1 MTQKNS
7 RLIWVL
13 LIGMFL
19 FVIYLFLQNQSPE
32 EEQKAVSAATLVST
46 QIVSHSTLVRQVTSL
61 GTALA
66 NESVQIVSNT
76 SDYLTVLH
84 INEGRRIEKGQLIAQ
99 LNDVEERAR
108 VAELSASLLDQK
120 RQLER
125 VKNLAKTQATA
136 QSLLDEQQTRVNTTQ
151 AQLDAVK
158 ARLNEMT
165 IRAPFTGVLG
175 LRQVSE
181 GAYLTA
187 GTVLTTLDDL
197 SQIRLEFSV
206 AEYYLAQLK
215 PGMVVNASSVAF
227 PGQVFTGQIKAID
240 TRLDPVTRSVKV
252 HALVPN
258 DQLELRPGMLL
269 NVNVTLAEVQALQ
282 VSEKAI
288 VPLQNKQYVFV
299 VNKDNSVT
307 QTEVQLGQRM
317 PGLVEIVSGLNPGD
331 QVVIEGTTKIR
342 SGSMVAPTVSKA
354 GQ

>member
-19 FVIYLFLQNQSPE
+19 FVVYLFLQNQSPE
-32 EEQKAVSAATLVST
+32 EEQKAASAVTLVST
-46 QIVSHSTLVRQVTSL
+46 QIVSHSALVRQVTSL

-66 NESVQIVSNT
+66 NESVQIVTNT

-84 INEGRRIEKGQLIAQ
+84 INEGQRIEKGQLIAQ

-158 ARLNEMT
+158 ARLHEMT
-165 IRAPFTGVLG
+165 ISAPFSGVLG

-215 PGMVVNASSVAF
+215 PGMTVNASSVAY
-227 PGQVFTGQIKAID
+227 PGKLFTGQIKAID

-269 NVNVTLAEVQALQ
+269 NVSVTLAELQALQ

-288 VPLQNKQYVFV
+288 VPLQNKHYVFV

-307 QTEVQLGQRM
+307 QTEVQLGQRI
-317 PGLVEIVSGLNPGD
+317 PGLVEIVSGLNAGD
-331 QVVIEGTTKIR
+331 EVVIEGTTKIR
-342 SGSMVAPTVSKA
+342 SGSLISKV

>member
-1 MTQKNS
+1 
-7 RLIWVL
+7 VL
-13 LIGMFL
+13 LVGL
-19 FVIYLFLQNQSPE
+19 SVFVTYLFLQNQSPE
-32 EEQKAVSAATLVST
+32 EEQKAESSATLVST
-46 QIVSHSTLVRQVTSL
+46 QLVSHSALVRQVTSL

-66 NESVQIVSNT
+66 NESVQIVSNA
-76 SDYLTVLH
+76 SDYLIELH
-84 INEGRRIEKGQLIAQ
+84 INEGQRIEKGQLIAQ

-108 VAELSASLLDQK
+108 VAELSASLVDQK

-158 ARLNEMT
+158 ARLNEMS
-165 IRAPFTGVLG
+165 ISAPFSGVLG

-197 SQIRLEFSV
+197 SKIRLEFSV

-215 PGMVVNASSVAF
+215 PGMTVNSSSVAY
-227 PGQVFTGQIKAID
+227 PGKVFTGQIKAID

-258 DQLELRPGMLL
+258 DQMELRPGMLL
-269 NVNVTLAEVQALQ
+269 NVSVTLAEVQALQ

-307 QTEVQLGQRM
+307 QTEVQLGQRI

-342 SGSMVAPTVSKA
+342 SGSIVTPTVTKV

>member
-1 MTQKNS
+1 VTQKNS
-7 RLIWVL
+7 KLIWVL
-13 LIGMFL
+13 FSGLAVFI
-19 FVIYLFLQNQSPE
+19 VYLFFQNQSPE
-32 EEQKAVSAATLVST
+32 QEQRASGSATLVTT
-46 QIVSHSTLVRQVTSL
+46 QLVTHSALVRQVSSL

-76 SDYLTVLH
+76 NDYLIELH
-84 INEGRRIEKGQLIAQ
+84 INEGKTIEKGQLIAQ

-108 VAELSASLLDQK
+108 VAELSASLVDQK

-197 SQIRLEFSV
+197 SKIRLEFSV
-206 AEYYLAQLK
+206 AEYYLAQLQ
-215 PGMVVNASSVAF
+215 PGMTVHASNVAY
-227 PGQVFTGQIKAID
+227 PGSVFTGQIKAID

-252 HALVPN
+252 HALISN
-258 DQLELRPGMLL
+258 DEMKLRPGMLL
-269 NVNVTLAEVQALQ
+269 NVSVTLAEVQALQ
-282 VSEKAI
+282 VSEKAL

-299 VNKDNSVT
+299 VNQDNTVT
-307 QTEVQLGQRM
+307 QTEVQIGQRM
-317 PGLVEIVSGLNPGD
+317 PGLVEVVSGLKAGD
-331 QVVIEGTTKIR
+331 QIVIEGTTKIR
-342 SGSMVAPTVSKA
+342 SGAVVVPTVSKA

>member
-7 RLIWVL
+7 NLIWVL
-13 LIGMFL
+13 LVGL
-19 FVIYLFLQNQSPE
+19 SVFVTYLFLQNQSPE
-32 EEQKAVSAATLVST
+32 EEQKAESSATLVST
-46 QIVSHSTLVRQVTSL
+46 QLVSHSALVRQVTSL

-66 NESVQIVSNT
+66 NESVQIVSNA
-76 SDYLTVLH
+76 SDYLIELH
-84 INEGRRIEKGQLIAQ
+84 INEGQRIEKGQLIAQ

-108 VAELSASLLDQK
+108 VAELSASLVDQK

-158 ARLNEMT
+158 ARLNEMS
-165 IRAPFTGVLG
+165 ISAPFSGVLG

-197 SQIRLEFSV
+197 SKIRLEFSV

-215 PGMVVNASSVAF
+215 PGMTVNSSSVAY
-227 PGQVFTGQIKAID
+227 PGKVFTGQIKAID

-258 DQLELRPGMLL
+258 DQMELRPGMLL
-269 NVNVTLAEVQALQ
+269 NVSVTLAEVQALQ

-307 QTEVQLGQRM
+307 QTEVQLGQRI

-342 SGSMVAPTVSKA
+342 SGSIVTPTVTKV

>member
-7 RLIWVL
+7 NLIWVL
-13 LIGMFL
+13 LIGL
-19 FVIYLFLQNQSPE
+19 SVFVVYLFLQNQSPE
-32 EEQKAVSAATLVST
+32 EEQKAASSATLVST
-46 QIVSHSTLVRQVTSL
+46 QIVSHSALVRQVTSL

-66 NESVQIVSNT
+66 NESVQIVSNA
-76 SDYLTVLH
+76 SDYLIELH
-84 INEGRRIEKGQLIAQ
+84 INEGQGVEKGQLIAQ

-108 VAELSASLLDQK
+108 VAELSASLVDQK

-165 IRAPFTGVLG
+165 IRAPFSGVLG

-187 GTVLTTLDDL
+187 GAVLTTLDDL

-215 PGMVVNASSVAF
+215 PGMTVNASNVAY
-227 PGQVFTGQIKAID
+227 PGTVFTGQIKAID

-252 HALVPN
+252 HAMMPN

-269 NVNVTLAEVQALQ
+269 NVSVTLDEVQALQ

-307 QTEVQLGQRM
+307 QTEVQLGQRI

-342 SGSMVAPTVSKA
+342 SGSIVAPTVSQA

>member
-7 RLIWVL
+7 NLIWVL
-13 LIGMFL
+13 LVGLSL
-19 FVIYLFLQNQSPE
+19 FVAYLFLQNQSPE
-32 EEQKAVSAATLVST
+32 EEQKAQSSATLVST
-46 QIVSHSTLVRQVTSL
+46 QMVSHSALVRQVTSL

-66 NESVQIVSNT
+66 NESVQIVSNA
-76 SDYLTVLH
+76 SDYLTVLN
-84 INEGRRIEKGQLIAQ
+84 INEGQRIEKGQLIAQ

-165 IRAPFTGVLG
+165 IRAPFSGVLG

-181 GAYLTA
+181 GAYLTS

-197 SQIRLEFSV
+197 SKIRLEFSV

-215 PGMVVNASSVAF
+215 PGMTVNSSSVAY
-227 PGQVFTGQIKAID
+227 PGKVFTGQIKAID

-252 HALVPN
+252 HALMPN
-258 DQLELRPGMLL
+258 DGMELRPGMLL
-269 NVNVTLAEVQALQ
+269 NVSVTLAEEQALQ

-307 QTEVQLGQRM
+307 QTEVQLGQRI

-342 SGSMVAPTVSKA
+342 SGSMVTPTVIKV

>member
-13 LIGMFL
+13 LIGMSA
-19 FVIYLFLQNQSPE
+19 FVIYLFLQNQSPA
-32 EEQKAVSAATLVST
+32 EEQKATNSATLVST
-46 QIVSHSTLVRQVTSL
+46 QIVSPSALVRQVTSL

-66 NESVQIVSNT
+66 NESVQIVTNT
-76 SDYLTVLH
+76 SDYLTSLH
-84 INEGRRIEKGQLIAQ
+84 INEGQRVEKGQLIAQ
-99 LNDVEERAR
+99 LNDLEERAR

-120 RQLER
+120 RQLDR

-165 IRAPFTGVLG
+165 IRAPFSGVLG

-181 GAYLTA
+181 GAYLTS

-197 SQIRLEFSV
+197 NLIRLEFSV

-215 PGMVVNASSVAF
+215 PGMAVNATSVAY
-227 PGQVFTGQIKAID
+227 PGKIFSGQIKAID

-252 HALVPN
+252 HALMPN
-258 DQLELRPGMLL
+258 EQLELRPGMLL
-269 NVNVTLAEVQALQ
+269 NVGVTLDELQALQ
-282 VSEKAI
+282 ISEKAI
-288 VPLQNKQYVFV
+288 VPLQNKHYVFV

-317 PGLVEIVSGLNPGD
+317 PGLVEIMSGLNSGD
-331 QVVIEGTTKIR
+331 EIVIEGTTKIR
-342 SGSMVAPTVSKA
+342 SGSLVKKV

>member
-1 MTQKNS
+1 VTQKNS

-13 LIGMFL
+13 LIGMSA
-19 FVIYLFLQNQSPE
+19 FVVYLFLQNQSPE
-32 EEQKAVSAATLVST
+32 EEQKAKASATLVNT
-46 QIVSHSTLVRQVTSL
+46 QIVSPSSLVRQVTSL

-66 NESVQIVSNT
+66 NESVQIVTNN
-76 SDYLTVLH
+76 SDYLTALH
-84 INEGRRIEKGQLIAQ
+84 INEGQRVEKGQLIAQ

-120 RQLER
+120 RQLNR

-136 QSLLDEQQTRVNTTQ
+136 QSLLDEQQTRVNITQ

-165 IRAPFTGVLG
+165 IRAPFSGVLG

-181 GAYLTA
+181 GAYLTS

-197 SQIRLEFSV
+197 NLIRLEFSI

-215 PGMVVNASSVAF
+215 PGMTVNSSSVAY
-227 PGQVFTGQIKAID
+227 PGKVFTGQIKAID

-269 NVNVTLAEVQALQ
+269 NVSVTLDELQALQ
-282 VSEKAI
+282 ISEKAI
-288 VPLQNKQYVFV
+288 VPLQNKHYVFV

-317 PGLVEIVSGLNPGD
+317 PGLVEIVSGLNAGD
-331 QVVIEGTTKIR
+331 EVVIEGTTKIR
-342 SGSMVAPTVSKA
+342 SGSLITKV

>member
-1 MTQKNS
+1 S
-7 RLIWVL
+7 
-13 LIGMFL
+13 
-19 FVIYLFLQNQSPE
+19 
-32 EEQKAVSAATLVST
+32 LV
-46 QIVSHSTLVRQVTSL
+46 
-61 GTALA
+61 
-66 NESVQIVSNT
+66 
-76 SDYLTVLH
+76 
-84 INEGRRIEKGQLIAQ
+84 
-99 LNDVEERAR
+99 
-108 VAELSASLLDQK
+108 DQK

-165 IRAPFTGVLG
+165 IKAPFTGVLG

-197 SQIRLEFSV
+197 NKIRLEFSV

-215 PGMVVNASSVAF
+215 PGMAVNASSVAY
-227 PGQVFTGQIKAID
+227 PGKVFTGQIKAID

-252 HALVPN
+252 HALMPN
-258 DQLELRPGMLL
+258 DELELRPGMLL
-269 NVNVTLAEVQALQ
+269 NVKVTLAELQALQ

-307 QTEVQLGQRM
+307 QTEVQLGQRV

-342 SGSMVAPTVSKA
+342 SGSMVAPTVSKV
-354 GQ
+354 GH